1 MKKWN
6 LQSANIF
13 LPKWLGLLLVKL
25 SRRSRD
31 DLVSFFK
38 NSPLRGETL
47 LDQERTKDYPR
58 ETEF

>member
-1 MKKWN
+1 ME
-6 LQSANIF
+6 LQKVKMI
-13 LPKWLGLLLVKL
+13 LGKWLGLLSVKL
-25 SRRSRD
+25 SKRPQE

-47 LDQERTKDYPR
+47 LDQDRSKDSPR